1 MFLPGL
7 VSITF
12 RQLSVT
18 EIIALVTQA
27 GLAAVEW
34 GGDIHA
40 PHGDEAQAQAI
51 ARMGADAGLR
61 VAAYGSYYRVGHP
74 ETGPFEAVLAS
85 AVALGAPHIRV
96 WPGSQ
101 GSDSADEA
109 YFQKVV
115 ADSRRIGDLAQAE
128 RIGIVYEF
136 HANTLT
142 DTNAAA
148 VRLLQTVDHAN
159 VRSLWQPPRYAA
171 PADNLA
177 GVEALRPWLEYL
189 HVFHWH
195 LQTGERRPL
204 AEGEDLWR
212 DYLAQART
220 PNARATRC
228 WSSFRTTRRRPSC
241 AMPRRCCNGSA
252 TILTR
257 ATDHDAWPTSAST
270 PPPTRTVLAPSL
282 RS

>member
-12 RQLSVT
+12 RQLSVE
-18 EIIALVTQA
+18 EIIALVAQA

-34 GGDIHA
+34 GGDVHA
-40 PHGDEAQAQAI
+40 PHGDEARAQAV
-51 ARMGADAGLR
+51 ARMGADAGLH

-96 WPGSQ
+96 WPGRQ

-109 YFQKVV
+109 YFQNVV

-128 RIGIVYEF
+128 RTGIVYEF

-148 VRLLQTVDHAN
+148 VRLLQTVNHAN
-159 VRSLWQPPRYAA
+159 VRPLWQPARYAA

-177 GVEALRPWLEYL
+177 GLEALRPWLEYL

-204 AEGEDLWR
+204 AEGEDLWQ
-212 DYLAQART
+212 DYLAQAGHPDRT
-220 PNARATRC
+220 RYALLEFVQDDAPEAFLRDAAT
-228 WSSFRTTRRRPSC
+228 
-241 AMPRRCCNGSA
+241 
-252 TILTR
+252 L
-257 ATDHDAWPTSAST
+257 
-270 PPPTRTVLAPSL
+270 L
-282 RS
+282 RWLGNYPDTNN

>member
-12 RQLSVT
+12 RQLSVE
-18 EIIALVTQA
+18 EIIALMTQA

-34 GGDIHA
+34 GGDVHA
-40 PHGDEAQAQAI
+40 PHGDEARVQAV

-85 AVALGAPHIRV
+85 AAALGAPHIRV

-128 RIGIVYEF
+128 RISIVYEF

-142 DTNAAA
+142 DTNAAT

-171 PADNLA
+171 LADNLA

-212 DYLAQART
+212 DYLAQAAHPDRT
-220 PNARATRC
+220 RYALLEFVQDDAPEAFLRDAATLLQ
-228 WSSFRTTRRRPSC
+228 WL
-241 AMPRRCCNGSA
+241 GSYP
-252 TILTR
+252 
-257 ATDHDAWPTSAST
+257 DTS
-270 PPPTRTVLAPSL
+270 R
-282 RS
+282 

>member
-12 RQLSVT
+12 RQLSVE

-27 GLAAVEW
+27 GLTAVEW

-40 PHGDEAQAQAI
+40 PHGDEAQAQAV
-51 ARMGADAGLR
+51 ARMGADAGLE
-61 VAAYGSYYRVGHP
+61 VATYGCYYRVGHP

-85 AVALGAPHIRV
+85 AAALGAPLIRV
-96 WPGSQ
+96 WPGQQ

-109 YFQKVV
+109 YFQTVV

-136 HANTLT
+136 HGNTLT

-148 VRLLQTVDHAN
+148 ARLLRTVDHAN

-171 PADNLA
+171 LADNLA
-177 GVEALRPWLEYL
+177 GLDMLRPWLEHL

-195 LQTGERRPL
+195 LQTGERCPL

-212 DYLAQART
+212 EYLARAEDPERT
-220 PNARATRC
+220 RYALLEFVQDDAPEAFLRDAATLLQ
-228 WSSFRTTRRRPSC
+228 WLGNYPG
-241 AMPRRCCNGSA
+241 AGS
-252 TILTR
+252 
-257 ATDHDAWPTSAST
+257 
-270 PPPTRTVLAPSL
+270 
-282 RS
+282 

>member
-34 GGDIHA
+34 GGDVHA
-40 PHGDEAQAQAI
+40 PHGDEAQARAV

-171 PADNLA
+171 LADNLA
-177 GVEALRPWLEYL
+177 GVGGAAALAGISACLPLASADRRAPPPGRGRGSVARLSGAGGTSRPHALRAAG
-189 HVFHWH
+189 VRS
-195 LQTGERRPL
+195 GRRAGGLPARCRDAAAL
-204 AEGEDLWR
+204 ARQL
-212 DYLAQART
+212 
-220 PNARATRC
+220 
-228 WSSFRTTRRRPSC
+228 S
-241 AMPRRCCNGSA
+241 
-252 TILTR
+252 
-257 ATDHDAWPTSAST
+257 
-270 PPPTRTVLAPSL
+270 
-282 RS
+282 

>member
-12 RQLSVT
+12 RQLSVAET
-18 EIIALVTQA
+18 IALVTQA

-40 PHGDEAQAQAI
+40 PHGDEAQARAI

-85 AVALGAPHIRV
+85 AAALGAPLIRV
-96 WPGSQ
+96 WAGHQ
-101 GSDSADEA
+101 GSGSADES
-109 YFQKVV
+109 YFQKIV
-115 ADSRRIGDLAQAE
+115 ADSRRIADLAQAQQ
-128 RIGIVYEF
+128 IGIVYEF
-136 HANTLT
+136 HGNTLT

-148 VRLLQTVDHAN
+148 LRLLQALDHVN

-171 PADNLA
+171 RASNLA
-177 GVEALRPWLEYL
+177 GLEALRPWLENL

-195 LQTGERRPL
+195 QQTGKRRPL
-204 AEGEDLWR
+204 AEGEDDWL
-212 DYLAQART
+212 DYLAQASCCGR
-220 PNARATRC
+220 ARYALLEFVEDDAPEAFLRDAATLLQ
-228 WSSFRTTRRRPSC
+228 W
-241 AMPRRCCNGSA
+241 
-252 TILTR
+252 
-257 ATDHDAWPTSAST
+257 
-270 PPPTRTVLAPSL
+270 LAADE
-282 RS
+282 

>member
-34 GGDIHA
+34 GGDVHA
-40 PHGDEAQAQAI
+40 PHGDEAQARAV
-51 ARMGADAGLR
+51 ARMGADAGLH

-96 WPGSQ
+96 WPGQQ

-109 YFQKVV
+109 YFQTVV

-136 HANTLT
+136 HGNTLT
-142 DTNAAA
+142 DTTAAA
-148 VRLLQTVDHAN
+148 ARLLQTVDHAN
-159 VRSLWQPPRYAA
+159 VRSLWQPPRYPRPPTTSPDWRRCGPGWNICMSSTGICRPASAA
-171 PADNLA
+171 PWQ
-177 GVEALRPWLEYL
+177 R
-189 HVFHWH
+189 
-195 LQTGERRPL
+195 
-204 AEGEDLWR
+204 
-212 DYLAQART
+212 ARISGGT
-220 PNARATRC
+220 I
-228 WSSFRTTRRRPSC
+228 WRRRRSPTARC
-241 AMPRRCCNGSA
+241 ALLEFVQDDAPEAFLRDAA
-252 TILTR
+252 TLLQWLGNYP
-257 ATDHDAWPTSAST
+257 DTSH
-270 PPPTRTVLAPSL
+270 
-282 RS
+282 

>member
-12 RQLSVT
+12 RQLSVA

-40 PHGDEAQAQAI
+40 PHGDEAQARAI

-85 AVALGAPHIRV
+85 TAALGAPLIRV
-96 WPGSQ
+96 WAGRQ
-101 GSDSADEA
+101 GSGSADES
-109 YFQKVV
+109 YFQKIV
-115 ADSRRIGDLAQAE
+115 ADSRRIADLAQAE
-128 RIGIVYEF
+128 QIGIVFEF
-136 HANTLT
+136 HGNTLT

-148 VRLLQTVDHAN
+148 VRLLQALDHAN

-171 PADNLA
+171 RASNLA
-177 GVEALRPWLEYL
+177 GLEALRPWLENL

-195 LQTGERRPL
+195 QQSGERRPL
-204 AEGEDLWR
+204 AEGEDDWL
-212 DYLAQART
+212 DYLAQASCCGR
-220 PNARATRC
+220 ARYALLEFVEDDAPEAFLRDAATLLQ
-228 WSSFRTTRRRPSC
+228 WL
-241 AMPRRCCNGSA
+241 A
-252 TILTR
+252 
-257 ATDHDAWPTSAST
+257 ASE
-270 PPPTRTVLAPSL
+270 
-282 RS
+282 

>member
-12 RQLSVT
+12 RQLSVE

-34 GGDIHA
+34 GGDIHV
-40 PHGDEAQAQAI
+40 PHGDEAQARTV
-51 ARMGADAGLR
+51 ARMGADAGLD

-85 AVALGAPHIRV
+85 AVALGAPQIRV
-96 WPGSQ
+96 WPGNQ
-101 GSDSADEA
+101 GSDEADEA
-109 YFQKVV
+109 YFQTVV
-115 ADSRRIGDLAQAE
+115 EDSRRIADLAQGE
-128 RIGIVYEF
+128 GVGIVYEF
-136 HANTLT
+136 HGNTLT

-148 VRLLQTVDHAN
+148 LRLLQSVDHAN
-159 VRSLWQPPRYAA
+159 VRSLWQPPRFAA
-171 PADNLA
+171 RGDNLA
-177 GVEALRPWLEYL
+177 GIEMVRPWLEHL

-212 DYLAQART
+212 DYLAQAGDPNRT
-220 PNARATRC
+220 RYALLEFVEDDAPEAFLRDAATLLQ
-228 WSSFRTTRRRPSC
+228 WLSD
-241 AMPRRCCNGSA
+241 GSA
-252 TILTR
+252 AR
-257 ATDHDAWPTSAST
+257 N
-270 PPPTRTVLAPSL
+270 
-282 RS
+282 

>member
-1 MFLPGL
+1 M
-7 VSITF
+7 
-12 RQLSVT
+12 
-18 EIIALVTQA
+18 
-27 GLAAVEW
+27 
-34 GGDIHA
+34 
-40 PHGDEAQAQAI
+40 
-51 ARMGADAGLR
+51 
-61 VAAYGSYYRVGHP
+61 
-74 ETGPFEAVLAS
+74 
-85 AVALGAPHIRV
+85 
-96 WPGSQ
+96 
-101 GSDSADEA
+101 
-109 YFQKVV
+109 V

-136 HANTLT
+136 HGNTLT

-212 DYLAQART
+212 DYLAQAAAPRSHALR
-220 PNARATRC
+220 PAGVRSGRRAGGLPARCR
-228 WSSFRTTRRRPSC
+228 
-241 AMPRRCCNGSA
+241 
-252 TILTR
+252 
-257 ATDHDAWPTSAST
+257 DAAAVARQLS
-270 PPPTRTVLAPSL
+270 
-282 RS
+282 

>member
-18 EIIALVTQA
+18 EIITLVTQA

-85 AVALGAPHIRV
+85 ALALAAPHIRV
-96 WPGSQ
+96 WPGRQ
-101 GSDSADEA
+101 GSDNADEA

-142 DTNAAA
+142 DTNTAA

-171 PADNLA
+171 LADNLA

-195 LQTGERRPL
+195 PQTGKRRPL

-212 DYLAQART
+212 DYLAQAAQ
-220 PNARATRC
+220 PDHTRC
-228 WSSFRTTRRRPSC
+228 ALLEFVQDDAPEAFLRD
-241 AMPRRCCNGSA
+241 AA
-252 TILTR
+252 TLLR
-257 ATDHDAWPTSAST
+257 WLGHYPDTSH
-270 PPPTRTVLAPSL
+270 
-282 RS
+282 